1 MRLNDQGVVSV
12 DVVIEVL
19 FSLLTAILLG
29 MIYRLMSWLNRL
41 EKQIIELKTDMKWL
55 KAYILKI
62 NGNQG
67 DKNGDV
73 TDNAIV

>member
-1 MRLNDQGVVSV
+1 M

-19 FSLLTAILLG
+19 FSILTAIILT

-62 NGNQG
+62 NGNNTG
-67 DKNGDV
+67 DKDGDT
-73 TDNAIV
+73 TDNNANV

>member
-1 MRLNDQGVVSV
+1 V

-19 FSLLTAILLG
+19 FSILTAILLG
-29 MIYRLMSWLNRL
+29 MIYRLMTWLTRL

-62 NGNQG
+62 NDNNQG
-67 DKNGDV
+67 DRYENTQV
-73 TDNAIV
+73 DNDT

>member
-1 MRLNDQGVVSV
+1 V

-19 FSLLTAILLG
+19 FSILTAILL
-29 MIYRLMSWLNRL
+29 MTWLTRL

-62 NGNQG
+62 NDNNQG
-67 DKNGDV
+67 DRYENTQV
-73 TDNAIV
+73 DNDT

>member
-1 MRLNDQGVVSV
+1 M

-29 MIYRLMSWLNRL
+29 MIYRLMTWLNRI
-41 EKQIIELKTDMKWL
+41 EKQVIELKTDMKWL

-62 NGNQG
+62 NGNNTG
-67 DKNGDV
+67 DKDGDT
-73 TDNAIV
+73 TDNTNV

>member
-1 MRLNDQGVVSV
+1 V

-29 MIYRLMSWLNRL
+29 MIYRLMTWLSRI
-41 EKQIIELKTDMKWL
+41 EKQVIELKTDMKWL

-62 NGNQG
+62 NGNNQG
-67 DKNGDV
+67 DKNGDT
-73 TDNAIV
+73 TDNTNV

>member
-1 MRLNDQGVVSV
+1 MDI
-12 DVVIEVL
+12 VIEVL
-19 FSLLTAILLG
+19 FSILTAIVLG
-29 MIYRLMSWLNRL
+29 MVYRLMVWLSRI
-41 EKQIIELKTDMKWL
+41 EKQVVELKTDMKWL

>member
-1 MRLNDQGVVSV
+1 MDI
-12 DVVIEVL
+12 VIEVL

-29 MIYRLMSWLNRL
+29 MIYRLMTWLTRL

-62 NGNQG
+62 NGNNQG
-67 DKNGDV
+67 DKDGGT
-73 TDNAIV
+73 TDNADV